1 MQGMRQS
8 FRINQLPRSGRMIL
22 LTFSV
27 AAAGTLVIQ
36 NLTWWQMRVW
46 HIWPLRLPRLPSLML
61 LAIAAPA
68 AYLLLTPVFR
78 WTSQRLG

>member
-1 MQGMRQS
+1 
-8 FRINQLPRSGRMIL
+8 MIL